1 MSLFPAFPSSEF
13 GPLFRLLDDY
23 ETHRG
28 TRGSGGQGALQTMR
42 AFQPK
47 FDVRETKD
55 TYELHGEL
63 PGVDQRDIQIE
74 FVDPH
79 TLVIK
84 GRIQREYHSDGAQPQ
99 GRITGEANEQEQ
111 NQNQQSHK
119 ATVEDD
125 AEESGKGK
133 SGEQQVT
140 KQDQGQKQ
148 VQKQGNES
156 RAKYWVSERS
166 VGEFHRSFG
175 FPTRVDQ
182 DNVKAS
188 LKNGILNITVPKAPA
203 HQAKR
208 INIE

>member
-28 TRGSGGQGALQTMR
+28 GRGGQGQGPLQTMR
-42 AFQPK
+42 TFQPK

-84 GRIQREYHSDGAQPQ
+84 GRIEREYHSEGVPPQ
-99 GRITGEANEQEQ
+99 GRITGEGNGDQH
-111 NQNQQSHK
+111 SHK

-125 AEESGKGK
+125 AEESSGQAK
-133 SGEQQVT
+133 SGHQQQQVT

-148 VQKQGNES
+148 VQKQGNEH

-188 LKNGILNITVPKAPA
+188 LKNGILNISVPKAPA